1 MTKVGNILVVD
12 DDQDILIAARLLL
25 KRHFYSVTTTNR
37 PTQIKNILND
47 QEVDVVLLDMNFSI
61 GATTGTEG
69 LLCLSE
75 ILAIKPDM
83 IIIVITAHGG
93 IELAVEAMK
102 KGATDFITK
111 PWGNEKLVST
121 LRTAVRLARYG
132 RETEKLK
139 NRSRE
144 IQHNL
149 NAQDRMI
156 GESEAIKHVMDIV
169 LQAAPTD
176 ANIMILGE
184 NGTGK
189 ELIAREIHRQSLR
202 RNSSLVTVNLGSISE
217 GLFESELFGHKKG
230 AFTDAR
236 EDRIGLIQAAEGGT
250 LFLDE
255 VGNLPLALQTKLLAT
270 LERRQVTPV
279 GSNKPVGI
287 NIRLISATNVSPEAL
302 GQDNIF
308 RQDLRY
314 RLNTVEIHVPPLRD
328 RRSDIPLLL
337 DYFVR
342 HYARKYNQLVRPI
355 ASDAHKILEQ
365 YHWPGNIR
373 ELRHG
378 VERAIILAKGDQ
390 LEVIDFPIQPA
401 AIGERISP
409 SVSGK
414 DQQITLEELEKNA
427 LENALRRHQGN
438 ISRASRELGIT
449 RASLYRRM
457 EKHEL

>member
-1 MTKVGNILVVD
+1 MAKTGNILVVD

-25 KRHFYSVTTTNR
+25 KRHFATVSTTNR
-37 PTQIKNILND
+37 PDQIKTILND
-47 QEVDVVLLDMNFSI
+47 REIDAVLLDMNFSL
-61 GATTGTEG
+61 GENTGTEG
-69 LLCLSE
+69 LHWLDE
-75 ILAIKPDM
+75 ILSIKPDM

-102 KGATDFITK
+102 KGATDFIVK
-111 PWGNEKLVST
+111 PWENEKLVST
-121 LRTAVRLARYG
+121 LRTAVRLAHYG
-132 RETEKLK
+132 RETENLK
-139 NRSRE
+139 NRNRE
-144 IQHNL
+144 IQHIL
-149 NAQDRMI
+149 NSQDRMI
-156 GESEAIKHVMDIV
+156 GDSDAIKQVMEIIR
-169 LQAAPTD
+169 QAAPTE

-202 RNSSLVTVNLGSISE
+202 SDSGLITVDLGSISE
-217 GLFESELFGHKKG
+217 NLFESELFGHKKG

-236 EDRIGLIQAAEGGT
+236 EDRIGLMQAAEGGT

-255 VGNLPLALQTKLLAT
+255 VGNLPLALQTKLLTT

-287 NIRLISATNVSPEAL
+287 NIRLISATNINPEAL
-302 GQDNIF
+302 AQDNIF

-355 ASDAHKILEQ
+355 SQDAHRVLTE

-378 VERAIILAKGDQ
+378 VERAMILAKGDE
-390 LEVIDFPIQPA
+390 LGVTDFPIQPDDDE
-401 AIGERISP
+401 GGISP
-409 SVSGK
+409 SAAANNE
-414 DQQITLEELEKNA
+414 QITLEELERNA
-427 LENALRRHQGN
+427 LESALRRHQGN
-438 ISRASRELGIT
+438 ISRAARELGIT